1 EEVDMLAYATHD
13 NWGGQSQGILV
24 FRVKNGNAAEGQ
36 QLMASLEAEQEQQ
49 VLERGIHITGAAEA
63 IENRDVTVPVGVGPV
78 PLKLVF
84 PTKDPTVSVKL
95 ASYPATGTLSL
106 PDRTLSPDSSLMADE
121 VDHL

>member
-1 EEVDMLAYATHD
+1 EVDMLAYATHD

-106 PDRTLSPDSSLMADE
+106 PDRTLS
-121 VDHL
+121 